1 MNSNIKIALG
11 DLRHST
17 LGRHSIYI
25 PIGIGY
31 IAAYA
36 LSHNSLNREVVRLF
50 DDPNVLIEDIKN
62 WKPSILSLSNY
73 CWNAELTHRIFRYA
87 KQINPAI
94 ICIAGGP
101 EIPTEPE
108 KCQEYL
114 LNRREIDF
122 YVVREGEVAFSNL
135 IKKIQEGFSLN
146 DLKSIPQEG
155 ILSIHPLT
163 GELVAGHPLP
173 RIQNLDVIPSPY
185 LTGLLD
191 KWFDGRSAPSMQMAR
206 GCPFTCAFCSGG
218 NQWYSQV
225 VRFSQNRLK
234 QELTYI
240 AERIKNYPNILL
252 AIWDANFG
260 MYPED
265 EEISVYIGELQ
276 NKFGW
281 PNAFNVTTGKM
292 NHERI
297 LNIASILK
305 NKMQISCSVQSLN
318 EETLKIIKRKNL
330 SMDKYREIQAE
341 IKKRGMAAVGE
352 LIMPLPAETKA
363 SFFESIKILFD
374 HDVDYIV
381 PYTTML
387 LKGTPLASTECQNRY
402 QMKTKFRLLPR
413 QFGEYE
419 HEKCFEVEEV
429 CIATSTM
436 TFADYLEGRGFAF
449 ISALMSNKQF
459 DVIFKHLKE
468 LNINKFDFLF
478 NIFEAIKSG
487 NSALSTIYDQFI
499 EETKDEL
506 WDSKEELFTHFNK
519 PENYNLLL
527 AGKLGDNVIRKYKAK
542 MFKDKWTD
550 LIELAYA
557 IIKKCCQNPDE
568 KIIPSLDAAR
578 AWMFAIRKVWDVFQ
592 NKEYQESIRT
602 LHLDY
607 DVNKWYASGENSEPL
622 TSFDNP
628 TDYKIYCDYRA
639 LRNMLSQAKGLY
651 GDDLMYQFGKIIINW
666 DIELFWSK
674 CEYLNNNF

>member
-1 MNSNIKIALG
+1 MNFDIKVALG

-31 IAAYA
+31 IASYII
-36 LSHNSLNREVVRLF
+36 SHNYLKKEMIRLF
-50 DDPNVLIEDIKN
+50 DDPDSILDNIKN

-73 CWNAELTHRIFRYA
+73 CWNAELTYRIFRYA
-87 KQINPAI
+87 KKINPEI

-101 EIPTEPE
+101 EIPNEPE
-108 KCQEYL
+108 KCKEYL
-114 LNRREIDF
+114 LNRKEIDF
-122 YVVREGEVAFSNL
+122 YVIREGEVAFSNL
-135 IKKIQEGFSLN
+135 IKKIQEGLGIN
-146 DLKSIPQEG
+146 DLKSNPQQG
-155 ILSIHPLT
+155 IMSIHPLT
-163 GELVAGHPLP
+163 EELVAGNPLP
-173 RIQNLDVIPSPY
+173 RIMNLDEIPSPY
-185 LTGLLD
+185 LSGLLD
-191 KWFDGRSAPSMQMAR
+191 KWFDGHSAPSIQMAR

-218 NQWYSQV
+218 NQWYSKV
-225 VRFSQNRLK
+225 VRFSQNRLR

-240 AERIKNYPNILL
+240 AEKMQNYPNILL

-265 EEISVYIGELQ
+265 EEISIYIGELQ
-276 NKFGW
+276 TKFGW

-318 EETLKIIKRKNL
+318 EETLNIIKRKNL
-330 SMDKYREIQAE
+330 SMDKYREIQSE

-352 LIMPLPAETKA
+352 LIMPLPAETKH

-387 LKGTPLASTECQNRY
+387 LKGTPLASTEYQTKY

-429 CIATSTM
+429 CIATNTM
-436 TFADYLEGRGFAF
+436 SFEDYLEGRGFAF
-449 ISALMSNKQF
+449 ISALMSSKQF

-478 NIFEAIKSG
+478 NTFEAINSG
-487 NSALSTIYDQFI
+487 NSNLSNIYNQFI
-499 EETKDEL
+499 EETKNEL
-506 WDSKEELFTHFNK
+506 WNSKEELFAYFNK
-519 PENYNLLL
+519 PENYDKLLT
-527 AGKLGDNVIRKYKAK
+527 GELGDNVIRKYKAK
-542 MFKDKWTD
+542 LFKDKVID
-550 LIELAYA
+550 AIDLAYA
-557 IIKKCCQNPDE
+557 IIKKCCKDLNV
-568 KIIPSLDAAR
+568 KIISSLDAAKE
-578 AWMFAIRKVWDVFQ
+578 WMVATRKVWEVFQ
-592 NKEYQESIRT
+592 NKEYQESITT
-602 LHLDY
+602 LHLGY
-607 DVNKWYASGENSEPL
+607 DVNKWYTSGENSEPL
-622 TSFDNP
+622 TSFNHL
-628 TDYKIYCDYRA
+628 TSYKIYCDYIS
-639 LRNMLSQAKGLY
+639 LKNMLNQAKDLY
-651 GDDLMYQFGKIIINW
+651 GEDLMYQFGKIIINW
-666 DIELFWSK
+666 DIGLFWSK
-674 CEYLNNNF
+674 CEYLNS